1 MDLRSLSISRCR
13 VRASFFDS
21 FSKLPSSIACF
32 QILEALDGQLQRLEV
47 GHHAAQPAVIDV
59 GHAATLGF
67 LGDDLARLALG
78 ADEQDGALLGRHLAD
93 EGHRLLYLVRVF
105 SRLMMWIL
113 LRWPKMYGAILGF
126 QKRVWWPK

>member
-1 MDLRSLSISRCR
+1 MSLMPPMDLLQLVHLALQGQGFLLRQLLEAAFRHRS
-13 VRASFFDS
+13 
-21 FSKLPSSIACF
+21 F
-32 QILEALDGQLQRLEV
+32 QVLEALDGQLQRLEV

-93 EGHRLLYLVRVF
+93 ESDRLLV
-105 SRLMMWIL
+105 
-113 LRWPKMYGAILGF
+113 LGSGSF
-126 QKRVWWPK
+126 RG